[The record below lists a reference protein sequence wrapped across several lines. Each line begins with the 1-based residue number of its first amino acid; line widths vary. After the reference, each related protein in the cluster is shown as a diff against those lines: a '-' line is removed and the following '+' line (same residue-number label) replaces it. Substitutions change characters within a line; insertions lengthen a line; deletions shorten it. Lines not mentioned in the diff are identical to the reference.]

1 MRVHAA
7 LHYLRHKPF
16 DLSTEAGRSAER
28 YRLALLSILANVL
41 GRGVGMVAMVLGISW
56 TMPYLGDERI
66 GVWMTIASFSAML
79 SFLDLGTGNALTNHV
94 AKSSAQADPAAIR
107 RAISGGL
114 GFLAIIGAVASV
126 VLIGLAAV
134 MPWQRLLKATSPSVI
149 DEARLAAMWF
159 GLLFG
164 LNIFTSGIHKVFAGL
179 QRAFE
184 SHAATAAGALLSIV
198 LLWAATSRHAGV
210 PVLLLVTLG
219 SQSLA
224 ALSLLA
230 VLATRDRLGW
240 KEMIGQTRPEASK
253 LMKVS
258 TLFLVLQIGV
268 MLGWGADS
276 LIVSST
282 LGVAQVAVYGISQRL
297 FQFVSIPLSMIN
309 APLWVA
315 YADAQARGDQRFMRN
330 TLMKSLSLSL
340 VLASVGVALVLLLS
354 GAVIERWT
362 QGQIVVPMSVLL
374 AFGAWTV
381 LETTG
386 NAFAMFLNGCA
397 VIRPQVVSV
406 IVFCALATPL
416 KFHLA
421 TMLGVTGVL
430 VASIG
435 AYLVAVPLLYTTL
448 FRTTV
453 VNALH
458 VTPPNL
464 PAHLTSP

>member
-7 LHYLRHKPF
+7 LRYLSHGPF

-28 YRLALLSILANVL
+28 YRLAILSILANVL
-41 GRGVGMVAMVLGISW
+41 GRGISMVAMVLGISW
-56 TMPYLGDERI
+56 TASYLGDERL
-66 GVWMTIASFSAML
+66 GVWMTIASFTAML

-94 AKSSAQADPAAIR
+94 AKCSAQEDGPAIR

-114 GFLAIIGAVASV
+114 GFLAVIGAVVSL
-126 VLIGLAAV
+126 VLIGLASIV
-134 MPWQRLLKATSPSVI
+134 PWQRLLKATDPAVI
-149 DEARLAAMWF
+149 GEAREAATWF

-184 SHAATAAGALLSIV
+184 SHVATAVGALVSIA

-210 PVLLLVTLG
+210 PALLLVTLG

-230 VLATRDRLGW
+230 VLAARDRLGW
-240 KEMIGQTRPEASK
+240 KDMLGQTRPEAGK
-253 LMKVS
+253 LMKVG

-282 LGVAQVAVYGISQRL
+282 LGVAQVAVYGITQRL

-309 APLWVA
+309 SPLWAA
-315 YADAQARGDQRFMRN
+315 YADAQARGDVAFMRN
-330 TLMKSLSLSL
+330 TLVKSLALSL
-340 VLASVGVALVLLLS
+340 LFAFVGVALVALVADT
-354 GAVIERWT
+354 AVERWT
-362 QGQIVVPMSVLL
+362 HGQVVVPLSVVL
-374 AFGAWTV
+374 AFSAWTV
-381 LETTG
+381 MEATG

-406 IVFCALATPL
+406 IAFCLLATPL

-421 TMLGVTGVL
+421 TTMGVTGIL

-435 AYLVAVPLLYTTL
+435 AYLVAVPLLYATL
-448 FRTTV
+448 FRSTIAD
-453 VNALH
+453 ALH
-458 VTPPNL
+458 AVSRNHAKQAGP
-464 PAHLTSP
+464 